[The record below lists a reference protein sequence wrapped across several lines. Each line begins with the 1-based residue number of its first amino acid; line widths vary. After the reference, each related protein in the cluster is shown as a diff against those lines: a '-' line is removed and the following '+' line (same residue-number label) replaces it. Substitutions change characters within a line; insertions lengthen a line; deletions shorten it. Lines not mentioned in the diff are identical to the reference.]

1 MWGSAVQAATMMDR
15 RKTDD
20 GRLLQVQ
27 VGQRVLHIVRL
38 QVVTLRMGKFGMLAL
53 VWHAPIGGEGGCCQR
68 CCESLAWRAGQAVH
82 QVHSLASARTHTVRC
97 SISRPGAVCNRSQ
110 ASSSL
115 GPFAC

>member
-15 RKTDD
+15 RRTDD

-53 VWHAPIGGEGGCCQR
+53 VWHAPIGGGGWMLSKVLR
-68 CCESLAWRAGQAVH
+68 IASVAGR
-82 QVHSLASARTHTVRC
+82 S
-97 SISRPGAVCNRSQ
+97 SRPIRCIALPPPERTRYGALSRGQVPCVIAPKRP
-110 ASSSL
+110 A
-115 GPFAC
+115 A